1 MEVINPWVQEIIY
14 VLQYFQR
21 KFILGISVVFFW
33 LERKAQTHRKGP
45 RRMNLKNDWQ
55 EKKCRYDVWKRKN
68 LYYIFRDMI
77 LFEETPKDPTDKVLK

>member
-1 MEVINPWVQEIIY
+1 

-55 EKKCRYDVWKRKN
+55 EKNAGVMFEKEKTYT
-68 LYYIFRDMI
+68 IFS
-77 LFEETPKDPTDKVLK
+77 ET